1 MTMTNLRILS
11 AAVAIAACCAS
22 AVSAQGLLSD
32 RKVISSEAAQKIVD
46 ACSAI
51 AAKSRADIAIAVV
64 DPSGNLLDFHAMEGA
79 TEAAI
84 TTAQLKAKTAA
95 RWRRTT
101 EDLFQRVNKQ
111 VNRAPEWLGDFPQPG
126 GYPLFVGGQLIGA
139 VGAGGGNGTEDE
151 DCAKGAIQQVF
162 GTTATFTR
170 GP

>member
-1 MTMTNLRILS
+1 MIIRSVFLGL
-11 AAVAIAACCAS
+11 AALACFAGAAQ
-22 AVSAQGLLSD
+22 AQSLLSD
-32 RKVISSEAAQKIVD
+32 RKVLSSLAAQKIVD

-51 AAKSRADIAIAVV
+51 AVKNHSDIAIAVV

-101 EDLFQRVNKQ
+101 EDLFERVNKQ

-126 GYPLFVGGQLIGA
+126 GYPLFVNGQLVGA

-151 DCAKGAIQQVF
+151 ACAKAAIAQVF
-162 GTTATFTR
+162 GKTATIAR

>member
-1 MTMTNLRILS
+1 MLIRRLMF
-11 AAVAIAACCAS
+11 AIAALTCFAGAAS
-22 AVSAQGLLSD
+22 AQSLFSD
-32 RKVISSEAAQKIVD
+32 RRVLSSLAAQKIVD

-51 AAKSRADIAIAVV
+51 AAKTRADIAIAVV

-111 VNRAPEWLGDFPQPG
+111 VNRAPEFLGDFPQPG
-126 GYPLFVGGQLIGA
+126 GYPLFVNGQLVGA
-139 VGAGGGNGTEDE
+139 VGAGGGNGSQDE
-151 DCAKGAIQQVF
+151 DCAKAAIAQIF
-162 GTTATFTR
+162 GKTVTIAR
-170 GP
+170 AP